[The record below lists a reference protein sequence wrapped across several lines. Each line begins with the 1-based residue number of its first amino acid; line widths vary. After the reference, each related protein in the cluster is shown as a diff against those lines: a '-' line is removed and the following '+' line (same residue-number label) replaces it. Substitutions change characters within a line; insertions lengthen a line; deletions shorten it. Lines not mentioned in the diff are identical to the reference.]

1 VEHVNVATDARVL
14 IVDSDAHGAQDLARL
29 VEQHGY
35 PAPEVALSVWKAM
48 ESVEDSLPD
57 VVVFSLYYPNVDPL
71 LFCRALKQ
79 AHPRLPIMV
88 ITSSG
93 ASLREI
99 ETLGVLAGGLDAV
112 LERPLDE
119 ARFLAV
125 LQEVLARRKLLTAS
139 SIRDVAQTIS
149 NREPSV
155 ELAART
161 ILFTDVRGSTQLLET
176 TTTQLFFK
184 ELNYKLSQQG
194 AVVRQFSGDVVK
206 FTGDGLMAS
215 FQGFERLTQAFRC
228 ALKILELEKEHAFQ
242 HLPMPFGLGLCDGLV
257 VCGFVG
263 EEKQERPDIFG
274 WPVHLASRLCGHAP
288 AGTILMKKKDFDRI
302 DTNGIPHTHAGFL
315 ELRGM
320 KEPVECVQICLPTPT
335 EPLHH
340 G

>member
-1 VEHVNVATDARVL
+1 MATDARVL
-14 IVDSDAHGAQDLARL
+14 IVDSDVPGAQALARL

-35 PAPEVALSVWKAM
+35 PAPALASSVWKAL

-79 AHPRLPIMV
+79 AHPLLPIMV

-93 ASLREI
+93 ASLGEI
-99 ETLGVLAGGLDAV
+99 ETLGLLAGGRDAV

-119 ARFLAV
+119 ARFLSA
-125 LQEVLARRKLLTAS
+125 LQEVLAKRKLLTSS
-139 SIRDVAQTIS
+139 SIREATRAVS

-161 ILFTDVRGSTQLLET
+161 ILFTDVRGSTRLLEM
-176 TTTQLFFK
+176 TTTQMFFK
-184 ELNYKLSQQG
+184 ELNYKLTQQG

-215 FQGFERLTQAFRC
+215 FNGFDRLTRAFQC
-228 ALKILELEKEHAFQ
+228 AMKIVELEKESASQ
-242 HLPMPFGLGLCDGLV
+242 RLPMLVGLGLCDGLV
-257 VCGFVG
+257 VCAFVG

-274 WPVHLASRLCGHAP
+274 RPVHLASRLCGHAP
-288 AGTILMKKKDFDRI
+288 GGTIFMSKKDFDRI
-302 DTNGIPHTHAGFL
+302 DANGVPHTHAGCL
-315 ELRGM
+315 EFRGV
-320 KEPVECVQICLPTPT
+320 KEPVECVQIGLPVPT
-335 EPLHH
+335 EPLPHV
-340 G
+340 

>member
-1 VEHVNVATDARVL
+1 VERVNVATDARVL
-14 IVDSDAHGAQDLARL
+14 IVDSDIHGAQALARL
-29 VEQHGY
+29 LEQHGY
-35 PAPEVALSVWKAM
+35 PAPELALSVWKAM

-93 ASLREI
+93 ASLGEI
-99 ETLGVLAGGLDAV
+99 ESLGVLAGGLDAV

-125 LQEVLARRKLLTAS
+125 LQEVLAKRKLLTPS
-139 SIRDVAQTIS
+139 SIRDAAQGIS
-149 NREPSV
+149 HREPSV

-176 TTTQLFFK
+176 TTTQMFFK
-184 ELNYKLSQQG
+184 ELNYRLTQQG
-194 AVVRQFSGDVVK
+194 AVVRQFSGNVVK

-215 FQGFERLTQAFRC
+215 FQGFDRLTQAVRC
-228 ALKILELEKEHAFQ
+228 ALKIVELEKEQAYQ
-242 HLPMPFGLGLCDGLV
+242 HLPMPFGQGLCDGLV

-263 EEKQERPDIFG
+263 EAKQERPDIFG
-274 WPVHLASRLCGHAP
+274 WPVHLAARLCGHAP

-302 DTNGIPHTHAGFL
+302 DANGIPHTHAGFL
-315 ELRGM
+315 EFRGV
-320 KEPVECVQICLPTPT
+320 KEPVECVQIGLLAPT
-335 EPLHH
+335 ESLHH

>member
-1 VEHVNVATDARVL
+1 VEHVNVAIDARVL
-14 IVDSDAHGAQDLARL
+14 IVDSDAQGAQDLARL
-29 VEQHGY
+29 MEQHGY

-48 ESVEDSLPD
+48 ESVEESLPD

-79 AHPRLPIMV
+79 AHPLLPIMV

-93 ASLREI
+93 ASLGEI

-119 ARFLAV
+119 ARFLAA

-176 TTTQLFFK
+176 TTTQMFFK
-184 ELNYKLSQQG
+184 ELNYRLTQQG

-215 FQGFERLTQAFRC
+215 FQGFDRLTRAVQC
-228 ALKILELEKEHAFQ
+228 ALKILELEKEQAYQ
-242 HLPMPFGLGLCDGLV
+242 QLSMPFGQGLCDGLV

-263 EEKQERPDIFG
+263 EEKHERPDFFG
-274 WPVHLASRLCGHAP
+274 WPVHLAARLCGHAP

-302 DTNGIPHTHAGFL
+302 DASEISHTPAGFL

>member
-1 VEHVNVATDARVL
+1 VERVNVATDARVL
-14 IVDSDAHGAQDLARL
+14 IVDSDAHGAQALARL

-35 PAPEVALSVWKAM
+35 PAPELALSVWKAM

-93 ASLREI
+93 AALGEI

-119 ARFLAV
+119 ARFLAA
-125 LQEVLARRKLLTAS
+125 LQDVLAKRKLLSSS
-139 SIRDVAQTIS
+139 SIRDAAQAIS
-149 NREPSV
+149 NREHSV

-176 TTTQLFFK
+176 TTTQMFFK
-184 ELNYKLSQQG
+184 ELNYKLTQQG
-194 AVVRQFSGDVVK
+194 AVVRQFSGNVVK

-215 FQGFERLTQAFRC
+215 FQGFDRLTQALRC
-228 ALKILELEKEHAFQ
+228 ALKILELDKEHAYQ
-242 HLPMPFGLGLCDGLV
+242 HLPMPFGQGLCDGLV

-263 EEKQERPDIFG
+263 EEKHERPDIFG
-274 WPVHLASRLCGHAP
+274 WPVHLAARLCGHTP

-302 DTNGIPHTHAGFL
+302 DANGIPHTHAAFL
-315 ELRGM
+315 EFRGV
-320 KEPVECVQICLPTPT
+320 KEPVECVQIGLPAPT
-335 EPLHH
+335 EPQHH